1 MYRSGKTTISIIAVF
16 SLVSAI
22 ALAQSGRGRQPPPGQ
37 PAPAPK
43 PAPKPNMP
51 APTVLGVPDDGKLAA
66 HEAEGA
72 ISRAVL
78 RNGLTVVIRERHSSP
93 LVAVNVSVK
102 AGLVND
108 PDDLAGMARLTR
120 YLVLKGTASRSGAAI
135 DREVARLGGA
145 LSSGISYD
153 LTSYSLI
160 APSESYQAMIELLA
174 DLIQNPAFKP
184 EDVKG
189 AAQLA
194 LLESKREQD
203 AADTAAVEKLFA
215 TAFTASRL
223 KRGGGVFDTL
233 PSRVSREQAMAFYQ
247 NFYRPQNTVVTI
259 VGDIFSLKALGQVQ
273 LNFGNFKKAA
283 SSPIQQPAQQP
294 AQSPATGTSAPKTT
308 ASSKPA
314 PKTGAADSK
323 PAPASA
329 APADGKSNNQPGEQP
344 GGQAPGQSQ
353 ISNPKSAIVEEP
365 PQDKLRYG
373 NSRADTSESIIAIG
387 YHTPALKADKEGLKE
402 AATLQVMAA
411 ALGLGQGARLWQGLR
426 EGQASRDKAGV
437 VFDVRANQLSLPGEG
452 MFVTQMRVDPGR
464 IDRAEAEYFRE
475 IERFRREL
483 LGESELSRARVML
496 EKSYLDTVSRY
507 EDEAATLARYQI
519 QSGNHKLFDS
529 IITRIRAV
537 TAQEI
542 QQAAAKY
549 LTLSNASIQE
559 YESSKATARVFTPEK
574 FAELALTFEARAGQP
589 IRPDEVKPA
598 IALKE
603 FKQGEERGQTSE
615 GQNLIIASAPLPI
628 KDFSVL
634 RGPRA
639 YVREDKAY
647 PKISIG
653 VYFQGGRLI
662 EDRTTSGMTELMIRS
677 MMKSTTTR
685 KFDLIAHEL
694 ESYGG
699 EIQMVNEP
707 DFFGFTLDV
716 LSRNA
721 ENAVKLLLD
730 VIENPFFD
738 KTEVARERDAVIA
751 DQERRRDD
759 GRQRS
764 IDLMWDSL
772 YPGHPY
778 GLPRFGL
785 PEVVKATT
793 EEKLEA
799 WHAKTVKRQFPLVLI
814 VGDTDGSALVSRIF
828 SEGLKRNELD
838 KTIKANLPNSYATPE
853 DRIEQRLRQSS
864 ALAAGFRSPAI
875 TPEKPNDL
883 LALAMLGTMASSG
896 KLIEEL
902 RDKQN
907 LTDGV
912 FLISDQRL
920 ASGAFM
926 AQFATLPE
934 NEQRAREALQ
944 AALQSLAAAQPG
956 DDEFEQGRNAEIGR
970 YAVALQDHNA
980 RMLEY
985 ARAVIFGRKPA
996 DVEAQPDL
1004 IRAVKKTDIK
1014 RVAEGLM
1021 KSNQFGQGIVR
1032 GNAAAAQSTR
1042 N

>member
-1 MYRSGKTTISIIAVF
+1 MYRSGKTIISIIALF
-16 SLVSAI
+16 SLISAV
-22 ALAQSGRGRQPPPGQ
+22 AVAQSGRGRQPSQPP
-37 PAPAPK
+37 PK
-43 PAPKPNMP
+43 PAPKPNLP
-51 APTVLGVPDDGKLAA
+51 ATSVLGVPEGGKLKD
-66 HEAEGA
+66 HKLDGA
-72 ISRAVL
+72 ISRAIL
-78 RNGLTVVIRERHSSP
+78 KNGLTVIIRERHSSP

-108 PDDLAGMARLTR
+108 PDDMAGMARLTR
-120 YLVLKGTASRSGAAI
+120 YLVLKGTAAHSGAAI

-145 LSSGISYD
+145 LNSRIGYD
-153 LTSYSLI
+153 LTSFSLI
-160 APSESYQAMIELLA
+160 APSESYQGMIELLA

-203 AADTAAVEKLFA
+203 ESDRAAIEKLFA
-215 TAFTASRL
+215 TAYTANRL
-223 KRGGGVFDTL
+223 KREGAVSDTL
-233 PSRVSREQAMAFYQ
+233 PSRASRDQAMAFYQ
-247 NFYRPQNTVVTI
+247 NFYHPENTVVTI
-259 VGDIFSLKALGQVQ
+259 VGDIFPLKALGQVQ
-273 LNFGNFKKAA
+273 LSFGNFKKAG
-283 SSPIQQPAQQP
+283 SNQHQQPAP
-294 AQSPATGTSAPKTT
+294 GPGAPKTT
-308 ASSKPA
+308 AANSKSAPTPA
-314 PKTGAADSK
+314 TSADN
-323 PAPASA
+323 
-329 APADGKSNNQPGEQP
+329 KSINQPGNQP
-344 GGQAPGQSQ
+344 GDQPSGQSANR
-353 ISNPKSAIVEEP
+353 NPQPAIVEEP

-373 NSRADTSESIIAIG
+373 NSRSDMSESIVTIG

-402 AATLQVMAA
+402 AATLQMMAA
-411 ALGLGQGARLWQGLR
+411 VLGLGQGSRLWQGLR

-437 VFDVRANQLSLPGEG
+437 VFEIEANHLSLPGAG
-452 MFVTQMRVDPGR
+452 MFISRMRVEPGR

-475 IERFRREL
+475 MERFRLQFTSEAEL
-483 LGESELSRARVML
+483 ARARVML
-496 EKSYLDTVSRY
+496 EKEYLDTTSRY
-507 EDEAATLARYQI
+507 EDEAATLASYQI
-519 QSGNHKLFDS
+519 QSGDYKLFDS
-529 IITRIRAV
+529 ILTRVRAV

-549 LTLSNASIQE
+549 LTLANASTHE
-559 YESSKATARVFTPEK
+559 YESAKATPRSFTPEK
-574 FAELALTFEARAGQP
+574 FAELILTFESRAAQP
-589 IRPDEVKPA
+589 IRPEEVKPA
-598 IALKE
+598 VALKA
-603 FKQGEERGQTSE
+603 FQQGEERGLASE
-615 GQNLIIASAPLPI
+615 GQNVVIASVPLPI

-662 EDRTTSGMTELMIRS
+662 EDKTTSGMTELMLRS

-699 EIQMVNEP
+699 KIQIANEP

-716 LSRNA
+716 MSRNA

-730 VIENPFFD
+730 VIENPYFD
-738 KTEVARERDAVIA
+738 KVEVARERYALIA
-751 DQERRRDD
+751 DQGRQRDD
-759 GRQRS
+759 SRQRS
-764 IDLMWDSL
+764 IELMWDSL

-778 GLPRFGL
+778 GLPRFGT
-785 PEVVKATT
+785 PEVVKAAN

-799 WHAKTVKRQFPLVLI
+799 WHAKTVKRQFPLVVI

-853 DRIEQRLRQSS
+853 DKIEQRSRLSS
-864 ALAAGFRSPAI
+864 QLATGFRAPVA
-875 TPEKPNDL
+875 TPEKQNDL

-907 LTDGV
+907 LTDDV
-912 FLISDQRL
+912 SLISDQRL
-920 ASGAFM
+920 ASGVFF
-926 AQFATLPE
+926 AQFATVPE

-944 AALQSLAAAQPG
+944 TALRNLSAAQPS
-956 DDEFEQGRNAEIGR
+956 DEEFEQGRNAEIGR
-970 YAVALQDHNA
+970 YAIALEDHTA
-980 RMLEY
+980 RTLEY

-1014 RVAEGLM
+1014 RVAESLI
-1021 KSNQFGQGIVR
+1021 KSDQSGHGIVR
-1032 GNAAAAQSTR
+1032 GNAAAQSTR